1 MEIVSVGPIEDGP
14 RALGREIAAV
24 AKRIPGR
31 KLGIVYLPIDVDHR
45 AFLEE
50 AQEALGGVVVGATT
64 GGAAFTERGHTR
76 TGAVAGV
83 FGGPG
88 FDFAVEVAGDLSQD
102 VDRAIRGACSGLVDR
117 SRRLLTRSQS
127 VLTLSDA
134 FATQGDRLFQ
144 ALQSAT
150 PPHWHHFGGTAG
162 DNWKFQRTHV
172 FYRDQ
177 VLSDAAILVGLF
189 SESAPSLA
197 VHHGWCAAPD
207 SREFTITD
215 IEGNVLRTL
224 DDRPAAEVYAE
235 ELRRLGLIADG
246 DPPLQSSATYELG
259 ARTMYGELKIRA
271 PLAVGPDG
279 SVTLA
284 AGLPRGTIV
293 RVVTATPD
301 QLIDAARELSRRAL
315 YPLAGR
321 PVRGALIFDC
331 AARLQVLQGRYS
343 EQTDA
348 FLGGRNFPV
357 VGLAGYG
364 EIAKFAGSVEGF
376 HNTTAVM
383 AAW

>member
-1 MEIVSVGPIEDGP
+1 MEIVSVGPIEHGP

-24 AKRIPGR
+24 AKRVSGR
-31 KLGIVYLPIDVDHR
+31 KLGIVYLPSDADHR
-45 AFLEE
+45 AFLTE

-83 FGGPG
+83 FGGSG
-88 FDFAVEVAGDLSQD
+88 FDFAVEIASDLSKD
-102 VDRAIRGACSGLVDR
+102 VDRSIRDACSRLVDR
-117 SRRLLTRSQS
+117 SRRSLTRSQS
-127 VLTLSDA
+127 VLTLADA
-134 FATQGDRLFQ
+134 FAVQGDRLFH
-144 ALQSAT
+144 ALQSST

-162 DNWKFQRTHV
+162 DNWKFERTHV
-172 FYRDQ
+172 FHRDE
-177 VLSDAAILVGLF
+177 VLSDAAVLVALF
-189 SESAPSLA
+189 GDAAPSLA
-197 VHHGWCAAPD
+197 VHHGWCAAPEG
-207 SREFTITD
+207 REFAITG

-224 DDRPAAEVYAE
+224 DDRPAAEVYIE
-235 ELRRLGLIADG
+235 ELRRLGLIDDG
-246 DPPLQSSATYELG
+246 DPALQSSATYELG

-271 PLAVGPDG
+271 PLALGPDG
-279 SVTLA
+279 SMTLA
-284 AGLPRGTIV
+284 AGLPRGTLV
-293 RVVTATPD
+293 RVVTASPD

-315 YPLAGR
+315 HPLAGR

-331 AARLQVLQGRYS
+331 AARLQVLQDRYS
-343 EQTDA
+343 EETEA

>member
-24 AKRIPGR
+24 AKRITGP
-31 KLGIVYLPIDVDHR
+31 KLGIVYLPIEADH
-45 AFLEE
+45 AAYLAE

-64 GGAAFTERGHTR
+64 GGAAFTERGFTR

-83 FGGPG
+83 FGGSG
-88 FDFAVEVAGDLSQD
+88 FDFAVEVATNVSENLDES
-102 VDRAIRGACSGLVDR
+102 IRDACSRLVDR
-117 SRRLLTRSQS
+117 SRRALTRSQS
-127 VLTLSDA
+127 VLTLADA
-134 FATQGDRLFQ
+134 FAAQGDRLFQ
-144 ALQSAT
+144 ALQSST

-162 DNWKFQRTHV
+162 DNWKFERTYV
-172 FYRDQ
+172 FHRNE
-177 VLSDAAILVGLF
+177 VLSDAAVLVGLF
-189 SESAPSLA
+189 SDSAPSLC
-197 VHHGWCAAPD
+197 VHHGWNAAPGG
-207 SREFTITD
+207 REFTITG

-224 DDRPAAEVYAE
+224 DDRPAAEVYTE
-235 ELRRLGLIADG
+235 ELCRLGLIAEG
-246 DPPLQSSATYELG
+246 DVPLQRSATFELG

-271 PLAVGPDG
+271 PLAVGSDG

-301 QLIDAARELSRRAL
+301 QLIEAARELSRRAL
-315 YPLAGR
+315 DPLAGR

-331 AARLQVLQGRYS
+331 AARLQVLQERYG
-343 EQTDA
+343 EETEA